1 MMNKPMKQMRRRPA
15 TGKRGPR
22 GGDVRGQIIEAAL
35 ETLKTKG
42 FNGSSARAIADLGG
56 FNSALIFYY
65 FGSLNG
71 LLLAALDHSSEQR
84 LARYHRAVDA
94 ADSLE
99 ELIGVA
105 TRIYREDVE
114 GGHIT
119 VFSELVGASLSHPE
133 LAPEIVARAE
143 PWLSFVEETLSKV
156 VKDSPLDGLLPKREI
171 AYAVIAFYMGVN
183 LLTHL
188 DQDRSRIERLFELS
202 RQMAPTVAAL
212 LPAFPGRQ
220 ASPPEAK

>member
-1 MMNKPMKQMRRRPA
+1 MRQIRSKRGSPA
-15 TGKRGPR
+15 RRGPR

-42 FNGSSARAIADLGG
+42 FKGSSARVIADAGG

-65 FGSLNG
+65 FGSVNA
-71 LLLAALDHSSEQR
+71 LLMAALDQSSEQR
-84 LARYHRAVDA
+84 MARYRQVVDDA
-94 ADSLE
+94 ATLE
-99 ELIGVA
+99 ELLAVA
-105 TRIYREDVE
+105 GRIYWEDVE

-133 LAPEIVARAE
+133 LASEIVARAE
-143 PWLSFVEETLSKV
+143 PWLNLVEETLMRVIKE
-156 VKDSPLDGLLPKREI
+156 SPLEGLLPAREI

-188 DQDRSRIERLFELS
+188 DEDRSQIERLFELG
-202 RQMAPTVAAL
+202 RQVAPLLASL
-212 LPAFPGRQ
+212 LPNFEGGPRSLPDG
-220 ASPPEAK
+220 P